1 MFNEEIN
8 MKKIKFIP
16 FTFSPNTK
24 NGNGKFCSKLL
35 QFTEVLWINAAFDS
49 VVRTFRFSLWKHTFG

>member
-1 MFNEEIN
+1 MFKETDTEKNE
-8 MKKIKFIP
+8 FI

-35 QFTEVLWINAAFDS
+35 QFTDVL
-49 VVRTFRFSLWKHTFG
+49 